1 MRDNPK
7 PYEIYRHFKGNTYQ
21 ILAIAK
27 DSEDGHLIVVYQAL
41 YGSYEIY
48 ARDLVQFMSPVDRI
62 KYPEAEAQYRFT
74 KVEPAQP
81 TVNAGNGRSCSQPDS
96 KTDTGYA
103 DSQSNFQMDTGY
115 SDSRSNSK
123 ANTVHSEGRSDVKVN
138 AEYQSNQS
146 DEKTNTG
153 HQDDQSDIKV
163 DADYQMDPQVEAF
176 LDADSYEEKL
186 NILAGLHRR
195 ITDDMLQIMAL
206 TMDIELNPGSTQEQY
221 DELKNCLLTRDKFE
235 ADRRF

>member
-74 KVEPAQP
+74 KVDSAQP
-81 TVNAGNGRSCSQPDS
+81 TVNDKNGHSYSQSDT
-96 KTDTGYA
+96 KTDTG
-103 DSQSNFQMDTGY
+103 N

-123 ANTVHSEGRSDVKVN
+123 ANTVHSEGRSDVKIN

-206 TMDIELNPGSTQEQY
+206 TMDIELNPGSTQERY

>member
-1 MRDNPK
+1 MRNNPK

-62 KYPEAEAQYRFT
+62 RYPEAEAQYRFT
-74 KVEPAQP
+74 KVDSAQP
-81 TVNAGNGRSCSQPDS
+81 TVNDKNGHSYSQTDT
-96 KTDTGYA
+96 KTDTG
-103 DSQSNFQMDTGY
+103 N
-115 SDSRSNSK
+115 SDSRSNSQMDTGHFESK
-123 ANTVHSEGRSDVKVN
+123 SEVNVN
-138 AEYQSNQS
+138 AEYQSSQS
-146 DEKTNTG
+146 VEKTDAG
-153 HQDDQSDIKV
+153 HQDEQSDAKS
-163 DADYQMDPQVEAF
+163 DAGYQMDPQVEAF

-195 ITDDMLQIMAL
+195 ITDDMLKIMAL

-221 DELKNCLLTRDKFE
+221 DELKNCLLTRNKFE
-235 ADRRF
+235 ADRRI

>member
-48 ARDLVQFMSPVDRI
+48 ARDLVQFMSPVDCI

-74 KVEPAQP
+74 KVDSAQP
-81 TVNAGNGRSCSQPDS
+81 TVNDKNGHSYSQSDT
-96 KTDTGYA
+96 KTDTG
-103 DSQSNFQMDTGY
+103 N
-115 SDSRSNSK
+115 SDSRSNSQMDTGHFESK
-123 ANTVHSEGRSDVKVN
+123 SDVNVKV
-138 AEYQSNQS
+138 EYQSSQS
-146 DEKTNTG
+146 DEKTNAG
-153 HQDDQSDIKV
+153 HQDEQSDVKA

-195 ITDDMLQIMAL
+195 ITDDMLKIMAL

-221 DELKNCLLTRDKFE
+221 DELKNCLLTRNKFE
-235 ADRRF
+235 ADRRI

>member
-7 PYEIYRHFKGNTYQ
+7 PYEIYRHFKGNAYQ

-81 TVNAGNGRSCSQPDS
+81 TVNDKNGHSYSQSDT
-96 KTDTGYA
+96 KTDTG
-103 DSQSNFQMDTGY
+103 N
-115 SDSRSNSK
+115 SDSRSNSQMDTGHFESK
-123 ANTVHSEGRSDVKVN
+123 SDVNVK
-138 AEYQSNQS
+138 AEYQSSQS

-206 TMDIELNPGSTQEQY
+206 TMDIELNPGSTQERY

-235 ADRRF
+235 ADRRI

>member
-74 KVEPAQP
+74 KVDSAQP
-81 TVNAGNGRSCSQPDS
+81 TVNDKNGHSYSQSDT
-96 KTDTGYA
+96 KTDTG
-103 DSQSNFQMDTGY
+103 N
-115 SDSRSNSK
+115 SDSRSNPQMDTGHFESK
-123 ANTVHSEGRSDVKVN
+123 SDVNVK
-138 AEYQSNQS
+138 AEYQSSQS
-146 DEKTNTG
+146 DEKTNAG
-153 HQDDQSDIKV
+153 HQDEQLDVKSD
-163 DADYQMDPQVEAF
+163 AGYQMDPQVEAF

-195 ITDDMLQIMAL
+195 ITDDMLKIMAL

-221 DELKNCLLTRDKFE
+221 DELKNCLLTRNKFE
-235 ADRRF
+235 ADRRI

>member
-74 KVEPAQP
+74 KVDSAQP
-81 TVNAGNGRSCSQPDS
+81 TVNDKNGHSYSQSDT
-96 KTDTGYA
+96 KTDTG
-103 DSQSNFQMDTGY
+103 N
-115 SDSRSNSK
+115 SDSRSNSQMDIGHFESK
-123 ANTVHSEGRSDVKVN
+123 SDVNVN
-138 AEYQSNQS
+138 AEYQSSQS
-146 DEKTNTG
+146 VEKTDAG
-153 HQDDQSDIKV
+153 HQDEQSDVKS
-163 DADYQMDPQVEAF
+163 DAGYQMDPQVEAF

-195 ITDDMLQIMAL
+195 ITDDMLKIMAL

-221 DELKNCLLTRDKFE
+221 DELKNCLLTRNKFE
-235 ADRRF
+235 ADRRI

>member
-81 TVNAGNGRSCSQPDS
+81 TVNDKNGHSYSQSDT
-96 KTDTGYA
+96 KTDTG
-103 DSQSNFQMDTGY
+103 N
-115 SDSRSNSK
+115 SDSRSNSQMDTGHFESK
-123 ANTVHSEGRSDVKVN
+123 SDVNVK
-138 AEYQSNQS
+138 AEYQSSQS

-153 HQDDQSDIKV
+153 HQDDQSDIKA

-195 ITDDMLQIMAL
+195 ITDDMLKIMAL

-221 DELKNCLLTRDKFE
+221 DELKNCLLTRNKFE
-235 ADRRF
+235 ADRRI

>member
-74 KVEPAQP
+74 KVDSAQP
-81 TVNAGNGRSCSQPDS
+81 TVNDKNGHSYSQTDT
-96 KTDTGYA
+96 KTDTG
-103 DSQSNFQMDTGY
+103 N
-115 SDSRSNSK
+115 SDSRSNSQMD
-123 ANTVHSEGRSDVKVN
+123 TGHFESGSDVNVN
-138 AEYQSNQS
+138 AEYQSSQSVEKTDAGYQDEQS
-146 DEKTNTG
+146 DVK
-153 HQDDQSDIKV
+153 SD
-163 DADYQMDPQVEAF
+163 AGYQMDPQVEAF

-195 ITDDMLQIMAL
+195 ITDDMLKIMAL

-221 DELKNCLLTRDKFE
+221 DELKNCLLTRNKFE
-235 ADRRF
+235 ADRRI

>member
-1 MRDNPK
+1 MRNNPK

-74 KVEPAQP
+74 KVDSAQP
-81 TVNAGNGRSCSQPDS
+81 TVNDKNGHSYSQTDT
-96 KTDTGYA
+96 KTDTG
-103 DSQSNFQMDTGY
+103 N
-115 SDSRSNSK
+115 SDSRSNSQMDTGHFESK
-123 ANTVHSEGRSDVKVN
+123 SEVNVN
-138 AEYQSNQS
+138 AEYQSSQS
-146 DEKTNTG
+146 VEKTDAG
-153 HQDDQSDIKV
+153 HQDEQSDAKS
-163 DADYQMDPQVEAF
+163 DAGYQMDPQVEAF

-195 ITDDMLQIMAL
+195 ITDDMLKIMAL

-221 DELKNCLLTRDKFE
+221 DELKNCLLTRNKFE
-235 ADRRF
+235 ADRRI

>member
-74 KVEPAQP
+74 KVDSAQP
-81 TVNAGNGRSCSQPDS
+81 TVNDKNGHSYSQSDT
-96 KTDTGYA
+96 KTDTG
-103 DSQSNFQMDTGY
+103 N

-206 TMDIELNPGSTQEQY
+206 TMDIELNPGSTQERY
-221 DELKNCLLTRDKFE
+221 NELKNCLLTRDKFE

>member
-74 KVEPAQP
+74 KVDSAQP
-81 TVNAGNGRSCSQPDS
+81 TVNDKNGHSYSQSDT
-96 KTDTGYA
+96 KTDTG
-103 DSQSNFQMDTGY
+103 N
-115 SDSRSNSK
+115 SDSRSNSQMDTGHFESK
-123 ANTVHSEGRSDVKVN
+123 SEVNVN
-138 AEYQSNQS
+138 AEYQSSQS
-146 DEKTNTG
+146 VEKTDAG
-153 HQDDQSDIKV
+153 HQDEQSDVKS
-163 DADYQMDPQVEAF
+163 DAGYQMDPQVEAF

-195 ITDDMLQIMAL
+195 ITDDMLKIMAL

-221 DELKNCLLTRDKFE
+221 DELKNCLLTRNKFE
-235 ADRRF
+235 ADRRI

>member
-1 MRDNPK
+1 MRNNPK

-74 KVEPAQP
+74 KVDSAQP
-81 TVNAGNGRSCSQPDS
+81 TVNDKNGHSYSQTDT
-96 KTDTGYA
+96 KTDTG
-103 DSQSNFQMDTGY
+103 N
-115 SDSRSNSK
+115 SDSRSNSQMDTGHFESK
-123 ANTVHSEGRSDVKVN
+123 SDVNVN
-138 AEYQSNQS
+138 AEYQSSQS
-146 DEKTNTG
+146 VEKTDAG
-153 HQDDQSDIKV
+153 HQDEQSDVKS
-163 DADYQMDPQVEAF
+163 DAGYQMDPQVEAF

-195 ITDDMLQIMAL
+195 ITDDMLKIMAL

-221 DELKNCLLTRDKFE
+221 DELKNCLLTRNKFE
-235 ADRRF
+235 ADRRI

>member
-48 ARDLVQFMSPVDRI
+48 ARDLVQFMSLVDRI

-74 KVEPAQP
+74 KVDSAQP
-81 TVNAGNGRSCSQPDS
+81 TVNDKNGHSYSQTDT
-96 KTDTGYA
+96 KTDTG
-103 DSQSNFQMDTGY
+103 N
-115 SDSRSNSK
+115 SDSRSNSQMDTGHFESK
-123 ANTVHSEGRSDVKVN
+123 SEVNVN
-138 AEYQSNQS
+138 AEYQSSQS
-146 DEKTNTG
+146 DEKTDAG
-153 HQDDQSDIKV
+153 HQDEQSDAKS
-163 DADYQMDPQVEAF
+163 DAGYQMDPQVEAF

-195 ITDDMLQIMAL
+195 ITDDMLKIMAL

-221 DELKNCLLTRDKFE
+221 DELKNCLLTRNKFE
-235 ADRRF
+235 ADRRI

>member
-21 ILAIAK
+21 ILAVAK

-48 ARDLVQFMSPVDRI
+48 ARDLIQFMSPVDRI
-62 KYPEAEAQYRFT
+62 KYPEVEVQYRFT

-81 TVNAGNGRSCSQPDS
+81 TVNGGNGHSYSQ
-96 KTDTGYA
+96 
-103 DSQSNFQMDTGY
+103 
-115 SDSRSNSK
+115 SNSK
-123 ANTVHSEGRSDVKVN
+123 ANTVHSESRSDVKVN
-138 AEYQSNQS
+138 AEYQSSHS

-153 HQDDQSDIKV
+153 HQDDQSDVKA
-163 DADYQMDPQVEAF
+163 DADYQMDSQVEAF

-206 TMDIELNPGSTQEQY
+206 TMDIELNPGSTQERY

>member
-74 KVEPAQP
+74 KVDSAQP
-81 TVNAGNGRSCSQPDS
+81 AVNDKNGHSYSQTDT
-96 KTDTGYA
+96 KTDTGNS
-103 DSQSNFQMDTGY
+103 DSRSNFQMDTGHFE
-115 SDSRSNSK
+115 SK
-123 ANTVHSEGRSDVKVN
+123 SDVNVN
-138 AEYQSNQS
+138 AEYQSSQS
-146 DEKTNTG
+146 DEKTDAG
-153 HQDDQSDIKV
+153 HQDEQSDAKS
-163 DADYQMDPQVEAF
+163 DAGYQMDPQVEAF

-221 DELKNCLLTRDKFE
+221 DELKNCLLTRNKFE
-235 ADRRF
+235 ADRRI